1 MKTGNRRMKAFG
13 YLTGETGLMKGL
25 ALWTVF
31 FLTVLIFPLR
41 TPGAAETAS
50 ASAKYKT
57 LSDFS
62 GMTLGSQTGTMFD
75 RTIGKAV
82 PDIKSRYYDDIG
94 GLILALRS
102 GNVDAIGLDQPV
114 AALVAAQNKDFA
126 IFPEMISN
134 DQYGLAL
141 SKNSALTREVS
152 AVIERYA
159 ADGTLDQLK
168 KKWFSGDPE
177 QMKID
182 YREYADLPA
191 PNGVLKYSHDST
203 LTPMSYVDDSGAS
216 AGYEVELVLMIG
228 KELGKK
234 VELTKANFS
243 ALLASVSSGKADIVS
258 GAITITDE
266 RREQVDF
273 ATSHYTGGVVLLCRR
288 SDLTDTDPTQDGDP
302 AITKGNDPSY
312 QGGEAAAVR
321 KTGGDGSAK
330 KSFLTSLRE
339 SFEKTFVR
347 EQRWKL
353 VLSGLWITVILSL
366 LSALLGTVLGFGLC
380 LLRRRK
386 NRVLSGICAVFIRLI
401 QGIPMLV
408 LLMVLY
414 YIVFASANMN
424 GIAVAV
430 IAFAVNFGVYV
441 SEMMRTG
448 IDAVD
453 RGQWEAAETLGF
465 GRTGT
470 FTKIIAPQALRHILP
485 VYKGELISMVKM
497 TSVVGYIAIQD
508 LTKASDIIRSRT
520 YDAFFPL
527 IATALIYFVLAW
539 GMTLLLGRAE
549 VRIDPQKRRPGLKGV
564 NTSGTPDAGI
574 ADAGKTAGHSREQT
588 GEMIRIEHLKKVY
601 PHVTPLQDV
610 NAQIMRGDVVTIIGP
625 SGTGKSTLLRNINH
639 LETPTSG
646 SISVFGNRLP
656 DSGPELQKVRQR
668 MGMVFQ
674 NFNLFPHLTVI
685 ENIMLAPVE
694 LKKIPRQEA
703 YDTAMR
709 ILTTVGLSLKAFSY
723 PDELSGG
730 QKQRVAIA
738 RALAMD
744 PEIILFDEPTSAL
757 DPTMVGEVLAVIR
770 SLAKQGLTM
779 MIVTH
784 EMKFAR
790 DVSTRI
796 FYMDE
801 GTVYEEGT
809 PEQIF
814 NHPQKEKTRQFVNR
828 LKVYRYEI
836 RSKEFDFI
844 ELSTQLEN
852 FGQKHFIPAKLV
864 NRLQT
869 VIEELCVQTILPRLA
884 ENPQM
889 DITVEYSDD
898 PAHIETEIVYNGGNA
913 DLLQQADKLSAAL
926 IRNACAEIRYTYED
940 ENLYRIAIR

>member
-1 MKTGNRRMKAFG
+1 M
-13 YLTGETGLMKGL
+13 
-25 ALWTVF
+25 
-31 FLTVLIFPLR
+31 
-41 TPGAAETAS
+41 
-50 ASAKYKT
+50 
-57 LSDFS
+57 
-62 GMTLGSQTGTMFD
+62 
-75 RTIGKAV
+75 
-82 PDIKSRYYDDIG
+82 
-94 GLILALRS
+94 
-102 GNVDAIGLDQPV
+102 
-114 AALVAAQNKDFA
+114 
-126 IFPEMISN
+126 
-134 DQYGLAL
+134 
-141 SKNSALTREVS
+141 
-152 AVIERYA
+152 
-159 ADGTLDQLK
+159 
-168 KKWFSGDPE
+168 
-177 QMKID
+177 
-182 YREYADLPA
+182 
-191 PNGVLKYSHDST
+191 
-203 LTPMSYVDDSGAS
+203 
-216 AGYEVELVLMIG
+216 
-228 KELGKK
+228 
-234 VELTKANFS
+234 
-243 ALLASVSSGKADIVS
+243 
-258 GAITITDE
+258 
-266 RREQVDF
+266 
-273 ATSHYTGGVVLLCRR
+273 
-288 SDLTDTDPTQDGDP
+288 
-302 AITKGNDPSY
+302 
-312 QGGEAAAVR
+312 
-321 KTGGDGSAK
+321 
-330 KSFLTSLRE
+330 
-339 SFEKTFVR
+339 
-347 EQRWKL
+347 
-353 VLSGLWITVILSL
+353 
-366 LSALLGTVLGFGLC
+366 
-380 LLRRRK
+380 LRRGK
-386 NRVLSGICAVFIRLI
+386 NRALSGICAVFIRII

-408 LLMVLY
+408 FLMVLY
-414 YIVFASANMN
+414 YIVFASSNMN

-465 GRTGT
+465 GKAGT

-527 IATALIYFVLAW
+527 IATALIYFILAW
-539 GMTLLLGRAE
+539 SMTLLLDRAE
-549 VRIDPQKRRPGLKGV
+549 VRIDPKKRKPGLKGV
-564 NTSGTPDAGI
+564 NTSVTPNAGA
-574 ADAGKTAGHSREQT
+574 ADTGKPVNHRQEKAGEI
-588 GEMIRIEHLKKVY
+588 IRIEHLKKVY
-601 PHVTPLQDV
+601 PNVTPLRDV
-610 NAQIMRGDVVTIIGP
+610 NAEIMQGDIVTVIGP

-646 SISVFGNRLP
+646 SVSVFGNRLP
-656 DSGPELQKVRQR
+656 DRGPELQKVRQR

-674 NFNLFPHLTVI
+674 SFNLFPHLTVI

-703 YDTAMR
+703 YDSAMQ

-744 PEIILFDEPTSAL
+744 PELILFDEPTSAL

-779 MIVTH
+779 IIVTH

-828 LKVYRYEI
+828 LKVFRYEI
-836 RSKEFDFI
+836 RSRRFDFI

-869 VIEELCVQTILPRLA
+869 VVEELCVQTILPKLS
-884 ENPQM
+884 ENPQL

-898 PAHIETEIVYNGGNA
+898 PAYIEAEIVYNGSNA
-913 DLLQQADKLSAAL
+913 DLLQQADKLSAVL
-926 IRNACAEIRYTYED
+926 IRNACEEIHYTYED
-940 ENLYRIAIR
+940 ENRYRIVIR